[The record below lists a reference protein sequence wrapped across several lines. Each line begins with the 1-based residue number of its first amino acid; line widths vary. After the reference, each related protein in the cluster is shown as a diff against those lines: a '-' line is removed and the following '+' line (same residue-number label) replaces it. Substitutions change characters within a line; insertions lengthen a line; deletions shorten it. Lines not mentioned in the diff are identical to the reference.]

1 MKEIFKNNDDQKEEK
16 KGPAELVSFLRL
28 VCQIYFNFK
37 SKKNITYL

>member
-37 SKKNITYL
+37 TKNITYL